1 MGQSPAMPRNR
12 MDLPELLAWVDA
24 PQAIENLRSYFE
36 PDRVP
41 GTMPR
46 YSGSRFEFLAGGG
59 DRCETADR
67 ITPEDL
73 VAVTLLGVQVPGD
86 VALQL
91 FEGDLGPH
99 VTRYLEQ
106 IPTDVGINDPEAAG
120 LFAEASP
127 ARVAWD
133 LLEKPHGMGWV
144 ITNKLLARK
153 RPRLIP
159 VYDGVAHC
167 AYGNPVG
174 LWNWLVTLFAEDG
187 GVLNDHLLMAR
198 EAAGVSSKV
207 SALRVLD
214 VIVWM
219 RHRDDHRRNGCTGRS
234 GAELPADGGMR
245 SV

>member
-1 MGQSPAMPRNR
+1 MRQSRAMPRNP
-12 MDLPELLAWVDA
+12 MDLAELLAWVDD
-24 PQAIENLRSYFE
+24 PQAIEDLRSYFE
-36 PDRVP
+36 PGRAP

-59 DRCETADR
+59 DRCETANR
-67 ITPEDL
+67 ITSDDL
-73 VAVTLLGVQVPGD
+73 VAVTLLAVDVPGD

-91 FEGDLGPH
+91 FEGDLGLH
-99 VTRYLEQ
+99 VTGYLEQ
-106 IPTDVGINDPEAAG
+106 IPTDVSINDPEAAG

-159 VYDGVAHC
+159 VYDGVVQC
-167 AYGNPVG
+167 AYGYPVG
-174 LWNWLVTLFAEDG
+174 LWNWLVALFAEDG
-187 GVLNDHLLMAR
+187 GVLNDHLLVAR

-207 SALRVLD
+207 TALRVLD

-219 RHRDDHRRNGCTGRS
+219 RHRDDHLRNGCPGPS
-234 GAELPADGGMR
+234 WGGSPADVGTR
-245 SV
+245 LA